1 MCTQS
6 VASQPFFVASK
17 LLHSSAVDCYVGLTY
32 LRHFFCSVHVGAHFA
47 FLLLAFIH
55 SSNTMPPGTKRS
67 RVLWDEARRE
77 DAPWTATARAVLYEL
92 QPIRFSS
99 INFSGVGSSLSRF
112 GQFVAA
118 LAHFIARALPGLARG
133 LIRIARG
140 MTMRQWGMVGIAV
153 GYYYFV
159 RLVHRTLE
167 ARPLVVIATAMIG
180 IFTIGLGD
188 GNGAGMSA
196 YSVFNRG
203 FQQLL
208 GSVDVEA
215 LVQQYAGGGLAVQ
228 AQMNAADHGID
239 EQNDARDAVR
249 RGNVG
254 PAPAAVAAEAAADDE
269 GADAIEPPQDG
280 QNNRARRSNKKNR
293 NRDKRERNA
302 DVRRE
307 MERQRQAAAAMGF
320 VGDGEQDVAAMNR
333 LIEDQVL
340 AGNEEED

>member
-1 MCTQS
+1 M
-6 VASQPFFVASK
+6 QPWPSERTSGHPF
-17 LLHSSAVDCYVGLTY
+17 
-32 LRHFFCSVHVGAHFA
+32 RVHLFA
-47 FLLLAFIH
+47 P
-55 SSNTMPPGTKRS
+55 NTMPPGTKRS
-67 RVLWDEARRE
+67 RVIWDEARRE
-77 DAPWTATARAVLYEL
+77 DAPWTATARAVLYEC
-92 QPIRFSS
+92 QPIRLSS

-112 GQFVAA
+112 GRFVAA
-118 LAHFIARALPGLARG
+118 LAHFIARALPGLVRG

-140 MTMRQWGMVGIAV
+140 MTMRQWGMLGIAV

-167 ARPLVVIATAMIG
+167 AGPLVVIATAMIG

-228 AQMNAADHGID
+228 AQMNAADHGIH

-249 RGNVG
+249 RGNIG
-254 PAPAAVAAEAAADDE
+254 PAAPAVAAAAAVDDE

-280 QNNRARRSNKKNR
+280 QNNRARRPNKKNR
-293 NRDKRERNA
+293 NRDRRERNA

-320 VGDGEQDVAAMNR
+320 VGDGEQDIAAMNR

>member
-1 MCTQS
+1 M
-6 VASQPFFVASK
+6 QPWPSERTSGHPF
-17 LLHSSAVDCYVGLTY
+17 
-32 LRHFFCSVHVGAHFA
+32 RVHLFA
-47 FLLLAFIH
+47 P
-55 SSNTMPPGTKRS
+55 NTMPPGTKRS
-67 RVLWDEARRE
+67 RVIWDEARRE
-77 DAPWTATARAVLYEL
+77 DAPWTATARAVLYEC
-92 QPIRFSS
+92 QPIRLSS

-112 GQFVAA
+112 GRFVAA
-118 LAHFIARALPGLARG
+118 LAHFIARALPGLVRG

-140 MTMRQWGMVGIAV
+140 MTMRQWGMLGIAV

-167 ARPLVVIATAMIG
+167 AGPLVVIATAMIG

-228 AQMNAADHGID
+228 AQMNAADHGIH
-239 EQNDARDAVR
+239 EQNDARDAER
-249 RGNVG
+249 RGNIG
-254 PAPAAVAAEAAADDE
+254 PAAPAVAAAAAVDDE

-280 QNNRARRSNKKNR
+280 QNNRARRPNKKNR
-293 NRDKRERNA
+293 NRDRRERNA

-320 VGDGEQDVAAMNR
+320 VGDGEQDIAAMNR